1 MCGGPLLA
9 GPWGIATSAPCAQR
23 TRAHSATGAGH
34 TSATVRTCS
43 RTDRRPPHTPT
54 LASRSSFCCFRDA
67 SSAWSSWTADSSS
80 LLRPCTRQPRCMSAH
95 THTARPW
102 CRHKLPQRN
111 PSHMPDQGMLYY
123 VKPTQPCSPDTPYTQ
138 STPNPVQAS
147 QGAPCTAGLQAV
159 HRSSAVLQH
168 IPGSFFI
175 THLQGFQL
183 RPRRVQATRDGR
195 LRTGACCLLRRHRG
209 CRGCSLRFLGHSICC
224 FSLTQSQQHQQYN
237 IGSSSTIDNEAP
249 APAVQCQQHQRQQ
262 Q

>member
-95 THTARPW
+95 THTLPALGADTSSHSGTHPICQTKACYVMSSQRNLAVLTLPTRKARPIQS
-102 CRHKLPQRN
+102 RHLKARLAPQAFR
-111 PSHMPDQGMLYY
+111 L
-123 VKPTQPCSPDTPYTQ
+123 
-138 STPNPVQAS
+138 
-147 QGAPCTAGLQAV
+147 CT
-159 HRSSAVLQH
+159 
-168 IPGSFFI
+168 
-175 THLQGFQL
+175 
-183 RPRRVQATRDGR
+183 
-195 LRTGACCLLRRHRG
+195 
-209 CRGCSLRFLGHSICC
+209 
-224 FSLTQSQQHQQYN
+224 
-237 IGSSSTIDNEAP
+237 E
-249 APAVQCQQHQRQQ
+249 AVQCCSTSRAASLQLTCRASNSGPGACRLPGMGDCALAPAACSAAIVAAVAAACASLATASAASA
-262 Q
+262 